1 MYFVSTESSFN
12 LPHVLVCFLVQF
24 DLLFPFGVLSCRILD
39 SASLF
44 ILYVHDH
51 NRLGL
56 GMLTLET
63 AVFDCI
69 CCFSSSR
76 DRKGQSY
83 PVEYCLESVEEYSE
97 GRVHK
102 SEPEPRNG
110 NVNTV
115 YFNNQARGN
124 SRICRTEFV
133 YDEREHAMANFYLYL
148 NFLTSYSEYVRK
160 NILLQISF
168 YALTLQV
175 NVTIFS
181 TKFEG

>member
-1 MYFVSTESSFN
+1 MCSTSFSGSLFSASWTR
-12 LPHVLVCFLVQF
+12 LPCALFLPGVQFQFASRPGVLPCSVWPSLRVWCAFLSNSGLCFLVYFICSRSQSPWLR
-24 DLLFPFGVLSCRILD
+24 DVNLGNSRIWLH
-39 SASLF
+39 F
-44 ILYVHDH
+44 
-51 NRLGL
+51 
-56 GMLTLET
+56 
-63 AVFDCI
+63 
-69 CCFSSSR
+69 SR

-124 SRICRTEFV
+124 SRSSRTEFV

-148 NFLTSYSEYVRK
+148 NFLLRICS
-160 NILLQISF
+160 
-168 YALTLQV
+168 
-175 NVTIFS
+175 
-181 TKFEG
+181 

>member
-1 MYFVSTESSFN
+1 MCSTSFSGSLFSASWTR
-12 LPHVLVCFLVQF
+12 LPCALFLPGVQF
-24 DLLFPFGVLSCRILD
+24 QFASRPGVLPCSVWPSLRVWCAFL
-39 SASLF
+39 SNSGLCLF

-51 NRLGL
+51 NRLGF

-69 CCFSSSR
+69 CWVSSSR

-102 SEPEPRNG
+102 SEPEPLNG

-133 YDEREHAMANFYLYL
+133 YDEREHVMANFYLYL
-148 NFLTSYSEYVRK
+148 NFLLRICS
-160 NILLQISF
+160 
-168 YALTLQV
+168 
-175 NVTIFS
+175 
-181 TKFEG
+181 